1 MHRLA
6 IVASH
11 PIQYQAPWFR
21 ALARVTDLTVLFC
34 HQQQSADQA
43 RAGFGVAF
51 DWDVPLLEGY
61 RHEWLDNRA
70 STPDVSRATGCDTP
84 DIGRVLRQGAFDA
97 CIVSGWYLKSYLQAI
112 HACRRHRL
120 PVLLR
125 GDSHL
130 RTPRPKVVAI
140 AKYLP
145 YRWFLNGVEGHLFVG
160 TANLAYLAHFGV
172 PADRLFFAP
181 HFVDNDFFASRAA
194 TACADGSARAI
205 RESAGAGSHTTL
217 FVFAAKLI
225 DMKRP
230 VDFIRAIA
238 RAAAVGAEVAGIV
251 VGDGPLGADARAV
264 ASQLGAPVSFLGFR
278 NQTELPACF
287 AASDA
292 IVLPSDGRETWGL
305 VVNEAMACGLPAIVS
320 RAAGCADDLVE
331 EGTTGYRFDVGDVD
345 QLSSAMLAVHDRRE
359 RDRQAFRDAVL
370 ARIARYSVSAAV
382 EGTLNALDI
391 IVARRRAEPGAG
403 KLAAK

>member
-6 IVASH
+6 VVASH

-34 HQQQSADQA
+34 HQQQPADQA

-51 DWDVPLLEGY
+51 DWDVPLLDGY

-70 STPDVSRATGCDTP
+70 STPDVSRTAGCDTP
-84 DIGRVLRQGAFDA
+84 DIGRVLRQRGFDA

-112 HACRRHRL
+112 QACRRYRL

-130 RTPRPKVVAI
+130 RTPRPKVVAV

-145 YRWFLNGVEGHLFVG
+145 YRWFLNGVDGHLYVG
-160 TANLAYLAHFGV
+160 TANRAYLTHFGV
-172 PADRLFFAP
+172 PPDRLFFAP
-181 HFVDNDFFASRAA
+181 HFVDNDFFASRAT
-194 TACADGSARAI
+194 TACADGSAGAI
-205 RESAGAGSHTTL
+205 RESAGAGSRTSL
-217 FVFAAKLI
+217 FVFAAKLT

-230 VDFIRAIA
+230 VDFIRAVA
-238 RAAAVGAEVAGIV
+238 QAASVGAEVAGLV
-251 VGDGPLGADARAV
+251 VGEGPLATEARAV
-264 ASQLGAPVSFLGFR
+264 ASELGAPVSFVGFK

-305 VVNEAMACGLPAIVS
+305 VINEAMACGLPAIVS

-331 EGTTGYRFDVGDVD
+331 EGITGYRFDVGDVD

-359 RDRQAFRDAVL
+359 RNRDAFRAAVL
-370 ARIARYSVSAAV
+370 ARIARYSISAAV
-382 EGTLNALDI
+382 EGTLNALDV
-391 IVARRRAEPGAG
+391 IVARRRAEPGRAER
-403 KLAAK
+403 AAK